1 MLLKEES
8 VEEEEEVAPTIINRK
23 LSEIKSDTK
32 DEDKVLDMYLYLG
45 RVLGL
50 IMKGIFSE
58 QPIIYIFLEGEE
70 AGGGEIKV
78 LNSA

>member
-32 DEDKVLDMYLYLG
+32 DEDKVLDISLF
-45 RVLGL
+45 R
-50 IMKGIFSE
+50 
-58 QPIIYIFLEGEE
+58 
-70 AGGGEIKV
+70 
-78 LNSA
+78 